1 MAFVGISSNL
11 LSRVTNKIHK
21 MEQAEL
27 KTLGEEPKVSLPPD
41 NPNILRALWGEHL
54 HLKNLIPSQWK
65 SNISNMRAS
74 VRIPLE
80 GGESKTYGYNIS
92 FTSETEAPMT
102 HGYYQVYN
110 LEINVPEL
118 AEIHEYAAKH
128 TDIARR
134 WAKVSDKIAEYLKS
148 CKSLNEAVKTW
159 PDVKLYIDQEDLDRL
174 EVKREKQVK
183 STAATEALAEMN
195 VDELVGAVVI
205 ARMSGAA

>member
-11 LSRVTNKIHK
+11 LSRVDNKIK
-21 MEQAEL
+21 NMERAEL
-27 KTLGEEPKVSLPPD
+27 KTLGEEPKVTLPPD

-54 HLKNLIPSQWK
+54 HLKNLIPSTWK
-65 SNISNMRAS
+65 SEISNMRAS

-80 GGESKTYGYNIS
+80 NDESKIYGYNIA
-92 FTSETEAPMT
+92 FTGPNEAPMT

-110 LEINVPEL
+110 LDVNLPEL

-128 TDIARR
+128 VDISKR
-134 WAKVSDKIAEYLKS
+134 WSTVSTKIAEYLKS

-159 PDVKLYIDQEDLDRL
+159 PDVALYVNKEDLDRL

-183 STAATEALAEMN
+183 STAATEALADMN

>member
-11 LSRVTNKIHK
+11 LSRVSNKIHK

-27 KTLGEEPKVSLPPD
+27 KTLGEEPKVTLPPD

-54 HLKNLIPSQWK
+54 HLKNLIPATWK
-65 SNISNMRAS
+65 SEISNMRAS

-80 GGESKTYGYNIS
+80 NDESKIYGYSIA
-92 FTSETEAPMT
+92 FTGPTEAPMT

-110 LEINVPEL
+110 LDVGLPEL
-118 AEIHEYAAKH
+118 TEIHEYAAKH
-128 TDIARR
+128 VDIAKR
-134 WAKVSDKIAEYLKS
+134 WHNVSNKITEYLKS

-159 PDVKLYIDQEDLDRL
+159 PDVTLYVDKEDLDRL

-183 STAATEALAEMN
+183 STAATEALADMN